1 MIEQLSTPE
10 RHREK
15 IGTIFQSTDP
25 FADAGRDA
33 FPIKAV
39 LYPTYGYH
47 LSKSQFRALLNAC
60 AEVGEESF
68 LISQVEGKPEAEL
81 PKDWN
86 WCCISP
92 TYKKYLEL
100 PLLIEN
106 AHYSSDGTWG
116 ILMSH
121 ERHGLLV
128 SNVDF
133 WDAFKSKYM
142 AWDEDYKKFER
153 YWEGIEHKPWY
164 EEFINSLTVKPTR
177 K

>member
-1 MIEQLSTPE
+1 MITQLPAPE
-10 RHREK
+10 RYREK

-25 FADAGRDA
+25 FANAGRDS

-47 LSKSQFRALLNAC
+47 LNKSQFKALLSAC
-60 AEVGEESF
+60 SEIEEKMF
-68 LISQVEGKPEAEL
+68 FVSQVEGKPEADL

-86 WCCISP
+86 WCCVSP
-92 TYKKYLEL
+92 SYEKYLEL

-128 SNVDF
+128 SNRDF
-133 WDAFKSKYM
+133 WNAFKSNYD
-142 AWDEDYKKFER
+142 AWDEDYRKFER
-153 YWEGIEHKPWY
+153 YWEGIEHKDWY
-164 EEFINSLTVKPTR
+164 EAFIKSLTVKPLQ